1 MKRIILLTLAV
12 LLFGLNSFAQ
22 PSQPTPAASR
32 APSQKKQIFRAS
44 KDQITQVQ
52 TMLKEKKLY
61 AGEASGKLDDPTRAS
76 IKSYQKDN
84 GLRTTGTL
92 NRATLEKMGIELDEK
107 QKAMPVDPNSY
118 AAADEG
124 AAGDKTAKAGMAPD
138 SGAAKPKRTVFVTTK
153 AQRTEAQKV
162 LKEAKM
168 YEGEMSGKLDDP
180 TRTGL
185 KKYQEANGLK
195 VTGTLNRETVLKM
208 GIELTDKQK
217 ASAATP

>member
-1 MKRIILLTLAV
+1 MKRIIILPLAV

-22 PSQPTPAASR
+22 PSQPAPAASP
-32 APSQKKQIFRAS
+32 AASQKKQIFRAS

-107 QKAMPVDPNSY
+107 QKLIPVDPNSF
-118 AAADEG
+118 ARADED
-124 AAGDKTAKAGMAPD
+124 AAGSKTAKAGMAP
-138 SGAAKPKRTVFVTTK
+138 GAGEPKKKRSVFVTTK
-153 AQRTEAQKV
+153 SQWTEAQKL
-162 LKEAKM
+162 LKESKM
-168 YEGEMSGKLDDP
+168 YDGDLSGSLDAP
-180 TRTGL
+180 TRAGL

-195 VTGTLNRETVLKM
+195 VTGTLNRETVEKM
-208 GIELTDKQK
+208 GIALTDKQK
-217 ASAATP
+217 ASAAAP